1 MKSTVGG
8 TGDAPVKV
16 HNEISPEDKLEELSD
31 RVSILTTAVS
41 DLGRLVRTKLT
52 GARDFVFS
60 RKITLSNYDP
70 QKKYETEDYGVT
82 HDSFQEARA
91 EVEPAVR
98 GRIEELRGVKEV
110 QIKE

>member
-1 MKSTVGG
+1 MPNKKDNWAKGL
-8 TGDAPVKV
+8 D
-16 HNEISPEDKLEELSD
+16 ELSD
-31 RVSILTTAVS
+31 RLS
-41 DLGRLVRTKLT
+41 KLET
-52 GARDFVFS
+52 VVNNVAELITVKLIGARDFVFS

-91 EVEPAVR
+91 TVEPAVKA
-98 GRIEELRGVKEV
+98 RIEELRGVKEV

>member
-1 MKSTVGG
+1 MPNKKDEVL
-8 TGDAPVKV
+8 DRL
-16 HNEISPEDKLEELSD
+16 DKLE
-31 RVSILTTAVS
+31 TAIK
-41 DLGRLVRTKLT
+41 DLGQLIMTKMT